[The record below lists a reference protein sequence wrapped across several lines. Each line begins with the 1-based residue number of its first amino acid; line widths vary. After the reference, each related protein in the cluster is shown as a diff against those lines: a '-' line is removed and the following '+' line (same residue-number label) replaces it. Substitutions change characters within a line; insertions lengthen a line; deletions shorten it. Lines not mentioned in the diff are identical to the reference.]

1 MRQVRNQWNRLQKIH
16 GLGNVDGGGG
26 AALDT
31 AILAVAQSVGL
42 LPFDA
47 LLRAAGLPACL
58 EEAERQQEL
67 LAPGP
72 CTAVQV
78 GESGGGRKTG
88 GEHGRYTS
96 TTTASP

>member
-47 LLRAAGLPACL
+47 LLRAAGVPACL

-67 LAPGP
+67 LAPDP

-78 GESGGGRKTG
+78 GESGGRKTG